1 MVRIFSR
8 FQRAV
13 RVPGRAARTRFSSTS
28 LLALTLT
35 LSFAAGCGPPADPVK
50 QTLDDLSRAANH
62 RDAKALLD
70 LVAADFQGADG
81 SRKSDLESSVRQ
93 LFAAYESLDV
103 TVRDLTVERSEGA
116 ALARFRVELSG
127 RARKIAGLEG
137 LLPSSSSWQFETRL
151 APSGDRWR
159 VTWASWSPAR

>member
-1 MVRIFSR
+1 M
-8 FQRAV
+8 
-13 RVPGRAARTRFSSTS
+13 AASAS
-28 LLALTLT
+28 LTLALALP
-35 LSFAAGCGPPADPVK
+35 LSFAAGCRPPNDPAK
-50 QTLDDLSRAANH
+50 QTLDDLSRAAGH
-62 RDAKALLD
+62 RDAKAFLD

-81 SRKSDLESSVRQ
+81 SRKSDLDSTVRR

-103 TVRDLTVERSEGA
+103 TVRDLTVERAEGA
-116 ALARFRVELSG
+116 ALARIRVDLSG